1 MRFGIVFVL
10 LGVVFAQDIKPQ
22 KYEPKEY
29 PGIEAWLANLGEDL
43 HKAVVKKLQE
53 AAGNWR
59 EVADAFLRV
68 KKDELPL
75 LAEMVK
81 RLDALD
87 LLEAKSDWLVEH
99 LRYAI
104 RAREEAPWKLDDKTF
119 VEYVLPC
126 RLRYTHF
133 SAWRKV
139 LYERLCKLLRQA
151 TLRKT
156 ALAVNRYIAKT
167 IKGEEKRTTVF
178 GWWRNPVEVLRSG
191 QAFRIEACG
200 FCIALLRT
208 LGVPARSHRGGW
220 VEFFDGKDWLPL
232 YPFKP
237 ENFTKKEAAP
247 MKQAYAKQGT
257 LIVRFHKG
265 KTPLSNFAFF
275 SINKESKDGL
285 FDIVWHPLIG
295 GKTDKDGKKEIKLPP
310 GVYHLIA
317 GVRNRNGD
325 PYIFHKIFK
334 IESGK
339 KVELDV
345 DLAIPPSDYHEED
358 WVVRRLPDEAK
369 TAEFETAKGAKVKM
383 TELLASKSALLFIFN
398 LKNEPSVR
406 MLPLVCKF
414 VSKSNIEKAY
424 LLFIGDKD
432 DADLKKEL
440 EQLGEHPPV
449 AFISADR
456 ARQLFKL
463 PYHKKQKR
471 FKALP
476 AVLLFTQGRLVL
488 WSEGYDLNIESV
500 LGAAMR
506 R

>member
-1 MRFGIVFVL
+1 MRLGIVVAL
-10 LGVVFAQDIKPQ
+10 LGVVFAQDMKPQ

-29 PGIEAWLANLGEDL
+29 PGIEAWLANLQKDL
-43 HKAVVKKLQE
+43 HKAVVEKLQE
-53 AAGNWR
+53 SAGNWR

-87 LLEAKSDWLVEH
+87 LLQAKADWLVEN

-104 RAREEAPWKLDDKTF
+104 RARKEAPWKLDDKTF

-126 RLRYTHF
+126 HLRYTHF
-133 SAWRKV
+133 SSWRKV
-139 LYERLCKLLRQA
+139 LYERLRELLQQA
-151 TLRKT
+151 TLKKT

-167 IKGEEKRTTVF
+167 IKRQEKRTTVF

-191 QAFRIEACG
+191 RAFEVEARG
-200 FCIALLRT
+200 FCIALLRA
-208 LGVPARSHRGGW
+208 LGVPSRSHRSGW
-220 VEFFDGKDWLPL
+220 VEFFDGKEWLPL

-237 ENFTKKEAAP
+237 ENFAKKEAAP
-247 MKQAYAKQGT
+247 MKQAYEKPGT
-257 LIVRFHKG
+257 LIVRFRKG
-265 KTPLSNFAFF
+265 KTPLSNFASF
-275 SINKESKDGL
+275 SINKESRDGL
-285 FDIVWHPLIG
+285 FDIVWHPFMG
-295 GKTDKDGKKEIKLPP
+295 GKTDDNGKKEIKLPP
-310 GVYHLIA
+310 GRYHLIA

-325 PYIFHKIFK
+325 AYIFHKIFK

-345 DLAIPPSDYHEED
+345 DLAIPTSEYREED

-369 TAEFETAKGAKVKM
+369 QAEFETQSGKVKM
-383 TELLASKSALLFIFN
+383 AELLAAKSALLYIFN

-406 MLPLVCKF
+406 MLPLVCRF
-414 VSKSNIEKAY
+414 LAKSNVEKAY
-424 LLFIGDKD
+424 LLFIGKKGN
-432 DADLKKEL
+432 ADLNKEL
-440 EQLGEHPPV
+440 AQLKEHPPV
-449 AFISADR
+449 AFISVEK
-456 ARQLFKL
+456 ARRLFKL

-476 AVLLFTQGRLVL
+476 AVLLFKQGRLVL

-500 LGAAMR
+500 LEAAMR